1 MLKELVERDIILTYL
16 LQRSKI
22 TKAQLDTIIINSHS
36 INLKE
41 KILLRDEK
49 KVSKGSFLRTLSQ
62 GEANVKSSFYS
73 IILMQYLGFFDYSFD
88 NLIKIANL
96 LKDVKL
102 KNVDRTEMESI
113 ILLIDSSIKKITKII
128 K

>member
-113 ILLIDSSIKKITKII
+113 ILLIDSSIKKII
-128 K
+128 KHIK

>member
-1 MLKELVERDIILTYL
+1 MLKEMVERDIILTYL

-62 GEANVKSSFYS
+62 GEANVESSFYV
-73 IILMQYLGFFDYSFD
+73 IILMQYLGLFDDSFD
-88 NLIKIANL
+88 NLLKIANL

-113 ILLIDSSIKKITKII
+113 ILLIDSSIKKII
-128 K
+128 KHIK

>member
-22 TKAQLDTIIINSHS
+22 TKAQLDTIIINSHI

-62 GEANVKSSFYS
+62 GEANVESSFYV
-73 IILMQYLGFFDYSFD
+73 IILMQYLGLFDDSFD
-88 NLIKIANL
+88 NLLKIANL

>member
-62 GEANVKSSFYS
+62 GEANVESSFYV
-73 IILMQYLGFFDYSFD
+73 IILMQYLGLFDDSFD
-88 NLIKIANL
+88 NLLKIANL

>member
-1 MLKELVERDIILTYL
+1 MLKEMVERDIILTYL

-113 ILLIDSSIKKITKII
+113 ILLIDSSIKKITKSI

>member
-1 MLKELVERDIILTYL
+1 MLKEMVERDIILTYL

-62 GEANVKSSFYS
+62 GEANVESSFYV
-73 IILMQYLGFFDYSFD
+73 IILMQYLGLFDDSFD
-88 NLIKIANL
+88 NLLKIANL